1 MSGHF
6 AILLGGQV
14 MATDRLK
21 RQLAGSRVIA
31 ADSGILH
38 APELGL
44 DVELW
49 VGDFDSTPP
58 EEISR
63 FDHVPRETWPADKDK
78 TDGEIAALA
87 AIARGASSLLF
98 VGGFGGQADHAFGHF
113 LLALRL
119 ALTGLA
125 VAITSGDEEAHPIIP
140 GEMAID
146 LPQGSRLSLIA
157 LSDLKGLTLKGVQ
170 WPLDAADVPLGST
183 WTLSNVAQGP
193 VAVRLREGRAIAV
206 SYPAQ

>member
-49 VGDFDSTPP
+49 VGDFDSNPP
-58 EEISR
+58 GEISR
-63 FDHVPRETWPADKDK
+63 FD
-78 TDGEIAALA
+78 
-87 AIARGASSLLF
+87 
-98 VGGFGGQADHAFGHF
+98 FG
-113 LLALRL
+113 R
-119 ALTGLA
+119 
-125 VAITSGDEEAHPIIP
+125 
-140 GEMAID
+140 
-146 LPQGSRLSLIA
+146 
-157 LSDLKGLTLKGVQ
+157 
-170 WPLDAADVPLGST
+170 
-183 WTLSNVAQGP
+183 
-193 VAVRLREGRAIAV
+193 
-206 SYPAQ
+206 